1 MKAKKSAAKKGA
13 AKKGKASKTAAKGKA
28 KAVKR
33 AALKPARKPAKR
45 AAPDRFDHTFRAIYD
60 HEIPWESDDVRG
72 ILKLP
77 KGVQV
82 KVLNYD
88 PVMKRIDMKQRF
100 PAGYVEPEHT
110 HRSWHS
116 ILVTKG
122 RMCVAGKDLRP
133 GDYVFGWD
141 IPHGPYEYPDGC
153 EVFIVY
159 MGDAT
164 HVWKKDSLLQH
175 RNIWNPETD
184 EGRQGVEEHIRKR
197 EVDVA

>member
-1 MKAKKSAAKKGA
+1 MAQQKAA
-13 AKKGKASKTAAKGKA
+13 
-28 KAVKR
+28 
-33 AALKPARKPAKR
+33 AKR
-45 AAPDRFDHTFRAIYD
+45 ADGFDHTFKAIHD
-60 HEIPWESDDVRG
+60 HEVEWESDDVRG
-72 ILKLP
+72 LLKLP
-77 KGVQV
+77 PGVKV

-100 PAGYVEPEHT
+100 PPGYVEPAHT
-110 HRSWHS
+110 HTSWHS

-164 HVWKKDSLLQH
+164 HVWEKEDLLKH
-175 RNIWNPETD
+175 KNIWKPKTQV
-184 EGRQGVEEHIRKR
+184 GKKGVVKHVQKRK
-197 EVDVA
+197 AGQI

>member
-1 MKAKKSAAKKGA
+1 MTT
-13 AKKGKASKTAAKGKA
+13 KTATKP
-28 KAVKR
+28 V
-33 AALKPARKPAKR
+33 AA
-45 AAPDRFDHTFRAIYD
+45 DGCDHTFKAIYD
-60 HEIPWESDDVRG
+60 HEIPWENDDVRG

-77 KGVQV
+77 PGVQV

-100 PAGYVEPEHT
+100 PAGYVEPAHT
-110 HRSWHS
+110 HQSWHS
-116 ILVTKG
+116 ILVLKG
-122 RMCVAGKDLRP
+122 RMCVAGKDLHP

-164 HVWKKDSLLQH
+164 HVWEKTDLLTHQ
-175 RNIWNPETD
+175 NIWKPETD
-184 EGRQGVEEHIRKR
+184 AGKKGVEEHTKKR
-197 EVDVA
+197 EAGKV